1 MFSVWD
7 RVCVMKSSCCSSGG
21 QNSNYSSH
29 SFSHF
34 LDFLYLV
41 KQARLYLS
49 HCVFFLLLFLIPPS
63 HLPSFISSLSS
74 SSSQRF
80 FFSPSKSIPASC
92 LLSTVA
98 LSSSFLFS
106 FFYFSIPFRFFVLSP
121 PSSPVH
127 LFNLNFLSIFS
138 LSSVSL
144 SFSLHPPLRCPWFPW
159 FSLLSP
165 SFSSPGCHLLGGLWL
180 FNYGLISQG
189 SGRAAPPPPAALAKV
204 FMALRYG
211 SVKALR
217 NQCPCPSGS

>member
-1 MFSVWD
+1 
-7 RVCVMKSSCCSSGG
+7 MKSSCCSSRG

-92 LLSTVA
+92 LFVHSR
-98 LSSSFLFS
+98 SFIFIFIFIFFLLHSISVLCPLPSLFS
-106 FFYFSIPFRFFVLSP
+106 CPPFQSQFSFHFLPLISLPFIFP
-121 PSSPVH
+121 PSSPP
-127 LFNLNFLSIFS
+127 
-138 LSSVSL
+138 VSL
-144 SFSLHPPLRCPWFPW
+144 ISLVFPPL
-159 FSLLSP
+159 SLLLLSWLP
-165 SFSSPGCHLLGGLWL
+165 SAR
-180 FNYGLISQG
+180 G
-189 SGRAAPPPPAALAKV
+189 SLT
-204 FMALRYG
+204 F
-211 SVKALR
+211 
-217 NQCPCPSGS
+217 